1 MPTKINARPNGPLII
16 EGEGLEVYDPT
27 GAKVE
32 MGETNRLV
40 LCRCG
45 ASKTKPFCDSTH
57 RTNGFQASEAAVA
70 PAKK

>member
-1 MPTKINARPNGPLII
+1 MAVKINARPNGPLII

-27 GAKVE
+27 GAKVDI
-32 MGETNRLV
+32 GDAKRVV

-57 RTNGFQASEAAVA
+57 RANGFQASEAAVA
-70 PAKK
+70 PQK